1 MINSYQNFDIENIEQ
16 CSIKKNLNGTS
27 FIPYKNSNHYGVFF
41 QTPLSE
47 LINIESSDKN
57 KWLTILPVHDID
69 NFFNFNVEVD
79 NYSKDCIK
87 DLSIT
92 LKNENYISPR
102 KISDNIQKPLLFKY
116 KANLNSEG
124 NIDCCI
130 YDQEKNLLNDNLK
143 LGDKVYFILR
153 LSGTLYN
160 SHKIV
165 PCWTIEQIKLINEE
179 LYNKEIIF
187 NECMIMDDN
196 ETNIE
201 VNDF

>member
-1 MINSYQNFDIENIEQ
+1 MIKSYQKFNIDDIEK
-16 CSIKKNLNGTS
+16 CSIRKNLNGTS
-27 FIPYKNSNHYGVFF
+27 FIPYKDSNLTGFFF

-47 LINIESSDKN
+47 VVEIEKYDN
-57 KWLTILPVHDID
+57 KIIYTIDPLNDIED
-69 NFFNFNVEVD
+69 FFNFNVKID
-79 NYSKDCIK
+79 NYTKDSIK

-92 LKNENYISPR
+92 IKNENYISPR

-116 KANLNSEG
+116 KANLNQDNEL
-124 NIDCCI
+124 DCSI
-130 YDQEKNLLNDNLK
+130 YDNNKNLINETINI
-143 LGDKVYFILR
+143 GDKVYFILK

-165 PCWTIEQIKLINEE
+165 PCWTIEQIKLINDD
-179 LYNKEIIF
+179 LNSKEIIF
-187 NECMIMDDN
+187 NECMIIDDN